1 MADSLLDMRIFVRVV
16 EAGSLSGAARALNL
30 SLAVVSRKL
39 ARIEERLGVRLLN
52 RTTRALSL
60 TEEGQRFHVRCVRIL
75 ADIEEAELEASSGQR
90 TASGL
95 LRVTTTVAFG
105 RRWLSGLLAEFQRLH
120 PDLRIHLDASD
131 TISNIVEGGYDL
143 AVRFGALAD
152 SSLIAR
158 RIAPNRR
165 VICAAPAYLDARG
178 RPQTAEDLLAHDCIA
193 YGDPLLDHWS
203 FADGRMVKVRGALT
217 GNDGELAHAW
227 ALAGAGL
234 VMKSIWDVR
243 ADIAAG
249 LLEVVLPD
257 MELPSAPIHAVYPHS
272 RHAAARVRLCVDFLA
287 DHLGRLADA

>member
-39 ARIEERLGVRLLN
+39 ARTEERLGVRLLN

-60 TEEGQRFHVRCVRIL
+60 TEEGQRFYARCVRIL
-75 ADIEEAELEASSGQR
+75 ADIEEAELEASSGRR

-120 PDLRIHLDASD
+120 PDLCIHLDASD
-131 TISNIVEGGYDL
+131 TLSNIVEGGYDL

-178 RPQTAEDLLAHDCIA
+178 RPQTIEDLLSHDCIA

-203 FADGRMVKVRGALT
+203 FADGRMVKVRGPLT

-257 MELPSAPIHAVYPHS
+257 LELPAAPIHAVYPHS
-272 RHAAARVRLCVDFLA
+272 RHAAARVRLCIDFLA
-287 DHLGRLADA
+287 DHLGRLTDA